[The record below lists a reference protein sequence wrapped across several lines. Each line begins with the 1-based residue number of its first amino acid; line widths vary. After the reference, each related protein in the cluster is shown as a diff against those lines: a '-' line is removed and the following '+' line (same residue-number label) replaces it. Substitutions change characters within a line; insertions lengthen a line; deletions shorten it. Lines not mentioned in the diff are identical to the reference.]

1 MVVRWGECSWWLYW
15 TIVLS
20 IRLLSS
26 LKLFGRTSCAVGCS
40 SWSFW
45 LDHLSF
51 DVNFLF
57 AQVAWSNFVGESST
71 IPQDETVGDH
81 LLEQFAATELILIC
95 IVSKDSLL
103 IATSARTSMDLSVAT
118 SDEQWVRG
126 RVCSLLMLRD
136 RSRWKMFGGAWL
148 VCYDATNLFRLV
160 GSSLQRT
167 IR

>member
-1 MVVRWGECSWWLYW
+1 
-15 TIVLS
+15 
-20 IRLLSS
+20 LLSS

-95 IVSKDSLL
+95 IVSNDSLL
-103 IATSARTSMDLSVAT
+103 IGTSARTSMDLSVTAPN
-118 SDEQWVRG
+118 EQRVRG
-126 RVCSLLMLRD
+126 RLCSMLVPRGQ
-136 RSRWKMFGGAWL
+136 SQWKMFGGAWV

-167 IR
+167 KR